1 MLKIIVPKSE
11 SETYDSNT
19 KTFTTYSMKKD
30 QELCLEHSLVSVS
43 KWESKWHKP
52 FLDTKDKTNEELI
65 DYVRCMTVNQNVDP
79 LTYRFLTKENFIAI
93 NEYIGDA
100 QTATVIKKT
109 TPVGSR
115 SSQFTTNE
123 LIYSWMIELGVPFE
137 CQRWHLNRLLTL
149 IRVCNANNNPGKKMS
164 KADTLNQ
171 YRALNAARRAKHR

>member
-11 SETYDSNT
+11 SETYDHNT
-19 KTFTTYSMKKD
+19 NTFTTYSMKKD

-43 KWESKWHKP
+43 KWEAKWHKP

-65 DYVRCMTVNQNVDP
+65 DYVKCMTVNQNVDP
-79 LTYRFLTKENFIAI
+79 LTYQFLTKENFMQI
-93 NEYIGDA
+93 NDYIGDS
-100 QTATVIKKT
+100 QTATVVKNNPKT
-109 TPVGSR
+109 GH
-115 SSQFTTNE
+115 SSGQFTTNE
-123 LIYSWMIELGVPFE
+123 LIYSWMIGLGIPFE

-171 YRALNAARRAKHR
+171 YRALNAARRAKHH